1 MRFARLIAGLLMV
14 LPVGPVVAA
23 GDHSPD
29 SGKWEMLYGAP
40 PWTVSRLGAM
50 CDARVLTA
58 DRLFQLAAVKE
69 GAVVY
74 IAGKEWAFAHHE
86 AMVHIVAGEGS
97 GVSMTAIYEGY
108 AVKTGG
114 NAEAVYLLMGMLGE
128 NVETLNVKDD
138 HLKTIASFPVT
149 GMTKALEVWKACAD
163 KL

>member
-1 MRFARLIAGLLMV
+1 MRFTSLMAILLVV
-14 LPVGPVVAA
+14 LPVGPAVAA
-23 GDHSPD
+23 GEHASD
-29 SGKWEMLYGAP
+29 SEWAMLYDTP
-40 PWTVSRLGAM
+40 PWTVSRLGSM

-97 GVSMTAIYEGY
+97 GFSMTAVYEGY

-114 NAEAVYLLMGMLGE
+114 KAEAVYVLMGMLGE

-163 KL
+163 TL